1 MATVAIPIEEGIS
14 EPWGQGSQDQSAKAC
29 GTPSLAI
36 GSKGCQPDVPTQGR
50 GVQEV
55 GQEVL
60 REPRQPPLTRGH
72 RLVRFRS
79 GTKKSTF
86 IFFDFFL
93 DFFSKTN
100 QICVLLEASKVTES
114 WRQRKF
120 KLVQEG

>member
-14 EPWGQGSQDQSAKAC
+14 EPWGQGSQDQSAEAC

-60 REPRQPPLTRGH
+60 REPGQPPLTRGH
-72 RLVRFRS
+72 RLWFGFGPAQKSQLSFFRF
-79 GTKKSTF
+79 F
-86 IFFDFFL
+86 P
-93 DFFSKTN
+93 
-100 QICVLLEASKVTES
+100 
-114 WRQRKF
+114 
-120 KLVQEG
+120 

>member
-14 EPWGQGSQDQSAKAC
+14 EPWGQGSQDQSAEAC
-29 GTPSLAI
+29 RTPSLAI

-60 REPRQPPLTRGH
+60 REPGQPPRTRGH

-79 GTKKSTF
+79 GAKKSTF
-86 IFFDFFL
+86 IFTIFSLIFFKNKPDL
-93 DFFSKTN
+93 CF
-100 QICVLLEASKVTES
+100 A
-114 WRQRKF
+114 
-120 KLVQEG
+120 